1 MLTDGSGY
9 RLDKGLDEEC
19 GVQQSVGLLDDQEW
33 KRVRAGYSDANSF
46 FERADAFTLDKS
58 GTLFPELPRDEQAK
72 RAQ

>member
-1 MLTDGSGY
+1 M
-9 RLDKGLDEEC
+9 
-19 GVQQSVGLLDDQEW
+19 QQSVGLLDDQEW
-33 KRVRAGYSDANSF
+33 KRVREGYSDANSF